1 MVSGSYKVGN
11 FKPQIGFAYG
21 KSSIGEDYKH
31 VAVSTDYSFSK
42 RTTATLGAGWLKE
55 NVNPKYDE
63 DLPKKIFLRRGHGIQ
78 TPLLMPDR
86 LKAV

>member
-55 NVNPKYDE
+55 NVNPKYDK
-63 DLPKKIFLRRGHGIQ
+63 DLPKN
-78 TPLLMPDR
+78 LLTQWAWYLNTAINADR